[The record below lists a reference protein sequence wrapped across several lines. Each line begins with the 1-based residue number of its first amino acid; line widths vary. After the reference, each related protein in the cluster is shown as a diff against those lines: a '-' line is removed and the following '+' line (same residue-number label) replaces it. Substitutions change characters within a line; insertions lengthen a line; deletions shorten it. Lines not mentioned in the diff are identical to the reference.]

1 MFSWLKHFII
11 SIFPPPSWQGRFT
24 RFFQCLFSLTCTCK
38 GLNWRGLDEGTVSE
52 VWVTLRVLEARWSTR
67 YGRQGRAVDLIFG
80 SVKLEGKS
88 GHLLWRSQD
97 GPRSGSYSLTWRV
110 WALESQEVRD
120 WGMGVKIHQRAYC
133 FPFAFAFP
141 SPCSSQLYFLEGKS
155 KIKSNQSSVSFHEPI
170 LSVCHL

>member
-52 VWVTLRVLEARWSTR
+52 VWVTLRVLKARWSTR
-67 YGRQGRAVDLIFG
+67 HGRQGRAVDLIFG

-110 WALESQEVRD
+110 WALESQEVAGSCTRTGTGG
-120 WGMGVKIHQRAYC
+120 WVSRFISVPTASLSH
-133 FPFAFAFP
+133 
-141 SPCSSQLYFLEGKS
+141 LHFLHPVPLNYTFWKEKA
-155 KIKSNQSSVSFHEPI
+155 K
-170 LSVCHL
+170 